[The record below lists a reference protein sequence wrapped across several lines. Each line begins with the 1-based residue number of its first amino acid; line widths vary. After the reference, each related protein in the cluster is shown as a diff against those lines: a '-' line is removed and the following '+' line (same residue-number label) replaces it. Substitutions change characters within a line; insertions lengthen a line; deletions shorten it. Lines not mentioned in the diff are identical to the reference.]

1 MKFSQK
7 LKLSFAI
14 LLILFCLVGGL
25 SIFNLMQVN
34 KASQH
39 IMETGMVN
47 TGYVSELIELFLRFK
62 NLELKHIISTIRTDM
77 DAYEQEMNSIWEQLL
92 KTCEMFEKANLTE
105 TEKALIDAFRKSMDS
120 YQTAHAPAIQL
131 SNKLVGGKESILIFL
146 NSLEP
151 LSEQSLKILSDLKQA
166 AQSSAENSVQ
176 HAQSIFRLSL
186 ISIAVSLLVMVL
198 ISILFTRFLVRGL
211 LSNLNRGIEFASSIA
226 LGDLTHVM
234 ETGKDPELGALIQA
248 LNQMSERL
256 SGLIISIQTKMDRLA
271 TVGSELK
278 ENMDNTASSVNEIL
292 QNVEKIQQGIETQS
306 AGVTET
312 SSAMEQILHNI
323 QSLTHMIEQQSS
335 AVTESSSAIEEMVSN
350 IRSVTTNI
358 ERMGNDFA
366 DLVSAAQTGKEKVEG
381 VNKQIQEISKQ
392 SSKLLETNAVI
403 ATISAQTNLLSM
415 NAAIEAAH
423 AGTYGAGFAVVADEI
438 RKLAELSAVRAKETK
453 QDLRGVIDVIS
464 SVVGSSTEAEV
475 AFDHISK
482 KIEDLSNLIYQIK
495 NSMVEQSTG
504 SREILSA
511 LSNINDITAHVR
523 EASGEMEKGS
533 SAVVEEV
540 EDLIRQ
546 TDLVRISVEQIAQ
559 GAGAIQSAVGAVQDL
574 SNRTSDLIRE
584 VHEETGVFKLR

>member
-7 LKLSFAI
+7 LRLSFAI

-34 KASQH
+34 KASRD

-62 NLELKHIISTIRTDM
+62 NLELKHILSTIRTDM
-77 DAYEQEMNSIWEQLL
+77 DAYEQEMNRIWEQLL

-120 YQTAHAPAIQL
+120 YETAHAPAIQL

-176 HAQSIFRLSL
+176 HAQNIFRLSL
-186 ISIAVSLLVMVL
+186 ISIAVSLLVMILV
-198 ISILFTRFLVRGL
+198 SILLTRFLVRGL

-256 SGLIISIQTKMDRLA
+256 SGLIISIQTKMNRLA

-358 ERMGNDFA
+358 ERMGNDFT
-366 DLVSAAQTGKEKVEG
+366 DLVNAAQTGKEKVEG
-381 VNKQIQEISKQ
+381 VNKQIQDISKQ

-403 ATISAQTNLLSM
+403 ATISAQTNLLAM

-423 AGTYGAGFAVVADEI
+423 AGAYGAGFAVVADEI

-504 SREILSA
+504 SQEILSA

-533 SAVVEEV
+533 AAVVEEV

-546 TDLVRISVEQIAQ
+546 TDLVRTSVEQIAQ
-559 GAGAIQSAVGAVQDL
+559 GAGSIQSAVGAVQDL
-574 SNRTSDLIRE
+574 SNRTSELIRE

>member
-7 LKLSFAI
+7 LRLSFAI

-34 KASQH
+34 KASRD

-62 NLELKHIISTIRTDM
+62 NLELKHILSTIRTDM
-77 DAYEQEMNSIWEQLL
+77 DAYEQEMNRIWEQLL
-92 KTCEMFEKANLTE
+92 KTCEMFEKTNLTE

-120 YQTAHAPAIQL
+120 YETAHAPAIQL

-176 HAQSIFRLSL
+176 HAQNIFRLSL
-186 ISIAVSLLVMVL
+186 ISIAVSLLVMILV
-198 ISILFTRFLVRGL
+198 SILLTRFLVRGL

-256 SGLIISIQTKMDRLA
+256 SGLIISIQTKMNRLA

-350 IRSVTTNI
+350 IRSVTANI
-358 ERMGNDFA
+358 ERMGNDFT
-366 DLVSAAQTGKEKVEG
+366 DLVNAAQTGKEKVEG
-381 VNKQIQEISKQ
+381 VNKQIQDISKQ

-403 ATISAQTNLLSM
+403 ATISAQTNLLAM

-423 AGTYGAGFAVVADEI
+423 AGAYGAGFAVVADEI

-504 SREILSA
+504 SQEILSA

-533 SAVVEEV
+533 AAVVEEV

-546 TDLVRISVEQIAQ
+546 TDLVRTSVEQIAQ
-559 GAGAIQSAVGAVQDL
+559 GAGSIQSAVGAVQDL
-574 SNRTSDLIRE
+574 SNRTSELIRE

>member
-7 LKLSFAI
+7 LRLSFAI

-34 KASQH
+34 KASRD

-62 NLELKHIISTIRTDM
+62 NLELKHILSTIRTDM
-77 DAYEQEMNSIWEQLL
+77 DAYEQEMNRIWEQLL
-92 KTCEMFEKANLTE
+92 KTCEMFEKTNLTE

-120 YQTAHAPAIQL
+120 YETAHAPAIQL

-176 HAQSIFRLSL
+176 HAQNIFRLSL
-186 ISIAVSLLVMVL
+186 ISIAVSLLVMILV
-198 ISILFTRFLVRGL
+198 SILLTRFLVRGL

-256 SGLIISIQTKMDRLA
+256 SGLIISIQTKMNRLA

-358 ERMGNDFA
+358 ERMGNDFT
-366 DLVSAAQTGKEKVEG
+366 DLVNAAQTGKEKVEG
-381 VNKQIQEISKQ
+381 VNKQIQDISKQ

-403 ATISAQTNLLSM
+403 ATISAQTNLLAM

-423 AGTYGAGFAVVADEI
+423 AGAYGAGFAVVADEI

-504 SREILSA
+504 SQEILSA

-533 SAVVEEV
+533 AAVVEEV

-546 TDLVRISVEQIAQ
+546 TDLVRTSVEQIAQ
-559 GAGAIQSAVGAVQDL
+559 GAGSIQSAVGAVQDL
-574 SNRTSDLIRE
+574 SNRTSELIRE

>member
-574 SNRTSDLIRE
+574 SNRTSELIQE